1 MKTALLMGTLTAL
14 LLGAAGVLG
23 LYIGGSPVPY
33 LTIALVIAVSINF
46 IAYYKSDQIVLKM
59 YKARV
64 VDETEYPELHR
75 IMRELTTSVGM
86 PMPKIAIVP
95 SENPNAFA
103 TGRNEENAVVAVT
116 EGAMSLLDRDELKGV
131 LGHELAHILNR
142 DMFVSTM
149 AAVIAG
155 VIGYLG
161 QLGWWITIMGGG
173 GRDRQGGGIGII
185 GFILLLVFIPLAA
198 TIIRMAISR
207 DREFGADRRGSEITH
222 QPDML
227 ARALIKLQ
235 SVSNRRP
242 MKSGNQATSSLF
254 IVHPFK
260 RESLLSLLST
270 HPPVEKRIERLNE
283 LALDMG
289 RSPVSYNTYQ

>member
-185 GFILLLVFIPLAA
+185 
-198 TIIRMAISR
+198 
-207 DREFGADRRGSEITH
+207 
-222 QPDML
+222 
-227 ARALIKLQ
+227 
-235 SVSNRRP
+235 
-242 MKSGNQATSSLF
+242 
-254 IVHPFK
+254 
-260 RESLLSLLST
+260 
-270 HPPVEKRIERLNE
+270 
-283 LALDMG
+283 
-289 RSPVSYNTYQ
+289 

>member
-161 QLGWWITIMGGG
+161 QLGWWITIMGG
-173 GRDRQGGGIGII
+173 IGII